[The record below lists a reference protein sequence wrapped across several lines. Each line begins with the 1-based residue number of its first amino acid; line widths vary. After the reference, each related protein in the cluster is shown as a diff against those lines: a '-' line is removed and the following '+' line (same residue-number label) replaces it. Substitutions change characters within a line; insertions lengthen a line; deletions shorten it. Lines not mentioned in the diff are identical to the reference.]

1 MRFRPLARAVLVT
14 GKGGVGKT
22 SVAAGLAVSAT
33 RSGQKAVFIEFGDGQ
48 CGERALGAYRHLVE
62 HVVIDPD
69 HAVSRAAGPLFH
81 SAMLSRLVLGN
92 FAMRRLLRAAPGI
105 RELAMLETV
114 RQIVEQYPDCRVVV
128 DMPATGHGL
137 AWLRVPSQ
145 VAAITT
151 PGPFRRLVD
160 KVAEDLIAPGKC
172 SIVVVTLPE
181 RLVLKETVELCHSM
195 LEEVGLE
202 TDRLVINRM
211 PEVISDDALR
221 DAKRLAETG
230 PESLRAPAHALAQTL
245 EVRSAAREQGQHAI
259 AEVLGD
265 DRLRPVILPRSPVD
279 PSASEVADWFEEEG
293 AA

>member
-1 MRFRPLARAVLVT
+1 MVT

-22 SVAAGLAVSAT
+22 TVAAGLAVSAA
-33 RSGQKAVFIEFGDGQ
+33 SDGKKAVFIEFGDGES
-48 CGERALGAYRHLVE
+48 GARALGAYRHQVE

-81 SAMLSRLVLGN
+81 SAMLSRMVLGN

-114 RQIVEQYPDCRVVV
+114 RQIVEQYPNSRVVV

-160 KVAEDLIAPGKC
+160 TVASDLIAPGKC

-211 PEVISDDALR
+211 PEAISDDALR
-221 DAKRLAETG
+221 DALQLAESG
-230 PESLRAPAHALAQTL
+230 PEELREPARALAQTL
-245 EVRSAAREQGQHAI
+245 EVRAAARNQGQNAI
-259 AEVLGD
+259 SEVLGED
-265 DRLRPVILPRSPVD
+265 LLRPIILPLSPVD
-279 PSASEVADWFEEEG
+279 PTASEVAGWFEQEG